1 MYYYH
6 HALGIVG
13 AVVWLAVAIYLLTL
27 ATRLVRAME
36 KIADKIGPKAS

>member
-6 HALGIVG
+6 HAFGIVG

-27 ATRLVRAME
+27 ATRLVRAIE
-36 KIADKIGPKAS
+36 KIAGKSDAKPS